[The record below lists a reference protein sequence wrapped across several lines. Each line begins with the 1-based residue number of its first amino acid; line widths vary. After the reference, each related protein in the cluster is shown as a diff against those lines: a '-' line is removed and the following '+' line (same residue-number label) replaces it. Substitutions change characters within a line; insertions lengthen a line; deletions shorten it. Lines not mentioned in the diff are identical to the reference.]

1 MEELARNPAVAF
13 HLNEI
18 RMRRIESATLL
29 SNTASCVSPVKPLPV
44 KRKAARSSRKPK
56 HFMSDD
62 DEEEDDDEN
71 DEDELLIAPIRTETY
86 VGDDEDLEFVAP
98 DDEEESDSD
107 EVSDVNILNILPPGS
122 RRIARKPSFYMMVP
136 TPDDDRLLVDVG
148 ESATDED
155 EESSDD
161 DDVCAEGSLEESSG
175 DDDYHIPGC
184 QSRRV
189 WLLRAILP
197 ISAANEVAMEAHC
210 PESQEAYLDELDRD
224 YSPPAGYEDEDCMAS
239 EDEGDLSSSDYAD
252 DDDEFDRE
260 S

>member
-1 MEELARNPAVAF
+1 VAF

-29 SNTASCVSPVKPLPV
+29 RNTASCVSPVKQLPV
-44 KRKAARSSRKPK
+44 KAARSSRKPNK
-56 HFMSDD
+56 FMSDE
-62 DEEEDDDEN
+62 DEEEDGDDN
-71 DEDELLIAPIRTETY
+71 DEEEVLTAPIRTETY

-98 DDEEESDSD
+98 DDEEESDS
-107 EVSDVNILNILPPGS
+107 ENVSDVNILNILPSGS
-122 RRIARKPSFYMMVP
+122 RRIARKTSFYMMVP

-161 DDVCAEGSLEESSG
+161 DDVCAEESLEESSG
-175 DDDYHIPGC
+175 DDDYHLPGC

-189 WLLRAILP
+189 WLLHAIMP

-210 PESQEAYLDELDRD
+210 PESREACIDELDTD
-224 YSPPAGYEDEDCMAS
+224 YSPPAGYEDCVAS
-239 EDEGDLSSSDYAD
+239 EDEGDLSSSDY
-252 DDDEFDRE
+252 DDEFDRE